1 MGYSVP
7 VVVQQTAKRA
17 LALRRQ
23 YGRGGTDVGLGTAR
37 RLARG
42 GAVSLEFVKKVSEYF
57 PRHAGDRLDDPTSN
71 GSIAWGLWGGDA
83 GRRWSEGVM
92 AKAKKNSNPESAYQQ
107 VVAGDTFAPFFD
119 GEKWNLRHIG
129 VENPGKVVISQIVKR
144 IASAGKFDGSEFKG
158 KQVDPRVVEKQW
170 KRQAVIH
177 GVAEYGAPVQ
187 KLLRDEYE
195 SAFWQGAAR
204 GLASMANPKPKVTDR
219 ALRYRANANPPKGP
233 KQCLWC
239 NSKKNVEVGHLD
251 GHEENNKPENLH
263 WTCRSC
269 NTALGAAFKK
279 LGIGRRTRQYNPA
292 GAETLGQW
300 LNAVQSLKGESGG
313 TMDLDAAVEMVRYTS
328 PVKRS
333 EFAREIWAKRR
344 QAYGPTGRRNP
355 APDWFEVGR
364 NAFNHT
370 AKVGLNSSRSE
381 GIGYLYSGD
390 SRFTGARPLDDE
402 TVKSIAYYYYP
413 VRAFEKSPVPSQ
425 REPRKR
431 TNSPAW
437 ESMKHEMQRGWDS
450 ARDAMRAA
458 FRRNPEEPAAEL
470 YEKFHGKPSER
481 VEVIEEEV
489 HYHEHLAGL
498 GQLIELKV
506 KTPTKIRATLRFGEG
521 PEAPILSSSED
532 GRQLYIVGGDQKLD
546 LQAIEMDGSE
556 WRRDLMQIGEIL
568 EVTYLTEKKFHRFEP
583 CNYFHRLGEETGVKP
598 TLLYD
603 TRNER
608 MMIAGGQYHV
618 KPEGIVN

>member
-1 MGYSVP
+1 VRYPIPIAVR
-7 VVVQQTAKRA
+7 QAATRA

-23 YGRGGTDVGLGTAR
+23 YGRGGTDVGMGTAR

-42 GAVSLEFVKKVSEYF
+42 GAVPFEFVKKISEYF

-92 AKAKKNSNPESAYQQ
+92 ARTKKANP
-107 VVAGDTFAPFFD
+107 
-119 GEKWNLRHIG
+119 
-129 VENPGKVVISQIVKR
+129 KVVISQLVKR
-144 IASAGKFDGSEFKG
+144 VASAGKFDGSEYKG

-195 SAFWQGAAR
+195 TAFWQGAAR
-204 GLASMANPKPKVTDR
+204 GLANPAGEWSLQYMATFPTEAEASQALTDWADQEGFIGGKVYQDTTGKYGKRGHWVMQGFLEDVGGGAHGDLPDGVKRVMLLPSMRATLSNPAPKVTDR

-251 GHEENNKPENLH
+251 GHEENNKPANLH

-269 NTALGAAFKK
+269 NTALGHAFKK
-279 LGIGRRTRQYNPA
+279 LGIGRRTRQYNPS
-292 GAETLGQW
+292 GAATLGQW
-300 LNAVQSLKGESGG
+300 LNAVQSAKGDSGG
-313 TMDLDAAVEMVRYTS
+313 TMDLDAAIEMIRYTS
-328 PVKRS
+328 PIKRS

-344 QAYGPTGRRNP
+344 QAHGPTG
-355 APDWFEVGR
+355 
-364 NAFNHT
+364 
-370 AKVGLNSSRSE
+370 
-381 GIGYLYSGD
+381 
-390 SRFTGARPLDDE
+390 
-402 TVKSIAYYYYP
+402 
-413 VRAFEKSPVPSQ
+413 
-425 REPRKR
+425 
-431 TNSPAW
+431 
-437 ESMKHEMQRGWDS
+437 
-450 ARDAMRAA
+450 
-458 FRRNPEEPAAEL
+458 RRNPEEPAAEL

-481 VEVIEEEV
+481 VDVIEEEV

-546 LQAIEMDGSE
+546 LKAIEMDGSE
-556 WRRDLMQIGEIL
+556 WHRDLMTIGEIT
-568 EVTYLTEKKFHRFEP
+568 EVTYFTEKKFHKFEP
-583 CNYFHRLGEETGVKP
+583 VNYFHKLGEETGVKP

-608 MMIAGGQYHV
+608 MMIAGGQYQV

>member
-1 MGYSVP
+1 
-7 VVVQQTAKRA
+7 
-17 LALRRQ
+17 
-23 YGRGGTDVGLGTAR
+23 
-37 RLARG
+37 
-42 GAVSLEFVKKVSEYF
+42 
-57 PRHAGDRLDDPTSN
+57 
-71 GSIAWGLWGGDA
+71 
-83 GRRWSEGVM
+83 M
-92 AKAKKNSNPESAYQQ
+92 AKAKTAKNP
-107 VVAGDTFAPFFD
+107 
-119 GEKWNLRHIG
+119 
-129 VENPGKVVISQIVKR
+129 KVVISQLVKR

-170 KRQAVIH
+170 KRQAVIY

-239 NSKKNVEVGHLD
+239 GSKKNVEVGHLD

-355 APDWFEVGR
+355 EE
-364 NAFNHT
+364 T
-370 AKVGLNSSRSE
+370 AA
-381 GIGYLYSGD
+381 D
-390 SRFTGARPLDDE
+390 
-402 TVKSIAYYYYP
+402 
-413 VRAFEKSPVPSQ
+413 
-425 REPRKR
+425 
-431 TNSPAW
+431 
-437 ESMKHEMQRGWDS
+437 M
-450 ARDAMRAA
+450 
-458 FRRNPEEPAAEL
+458 

-481 VEVIEEEV
+481 IDVVEEEV
-489 HYHEHLAGL
+489 HYHENLAGL
-498 GQLIELKV
+498 GQLISLKI
-506 KTPTKIRATLRFGEG
+506 KTPTRVRAELSFSGSDRRKGEPVG
-521 PEAPILSSSED
+521 PDAPLLCCSED
-532 GRQLYIVGGDQKLD
+532 GRQLYIIGGNQEIDLD
-546 LQAIEMDGSE
+546 AIEMGGKE
-556 WRRDLMQIGEIL
+556 WLKDSMNLGEIL
-568 EVTYLTEKKFHRFEP
+568 VITYRTEKGFHNFQETD
-583 CNYFHRLGEETGVKP
+583 YFHHFSESSGNPRPV
-598 TLLYD
+598 LLYD
-603 TRNER
+603 TRNKSLS
-608 MMIAGGQYHV
+608 ISGGSYQV
-618 KPEGIVN
+618 KDVGIVD